1 MVLWI
6 WNLDYSQHQLT
17 TLVVLDLNNDL
28 SFETFSEWLVGAST
42 AICVVWGLLLLD
54 IVPAHQSGA
63 WVLLRIS
70 TNNYN
75 DINSTGHRNS
85 SQISVFLNTIYS

>member
-28 SFETFSEWLVGAST
+28 SFETFSEWLVA
-42 AICVVWGLLLLD
+42 L
-54 IVPAHQSGA
+54 QS
-63 WVLLRIS
+63 VL
-70 TNNYN
+70 YE
-75 DINSTGHRNS
+75 
-85 SQISVFLNTIYS
+85 VYYC